1 MSTEPVV
8 QVRNLGKQFKIYKK
22 PWDRARQWVLG
33 RSRTYYDSFWALKDI
48 SFDLHA
54 GESLGLIGQNGAGK
68 STLLKILTGA
78 LYPTEGN
85 FSVRGRVLSML
96 ELGTGFN
103 NELTGRQNVQN
114 SAHLLGFP
122 EDYISVRMQDIEDF
136 ADIGDFFDRAI
147 KMYSSG
153 MRARLAFAMFAF
165 LECDVLI
172 IDEVLSVGD
181 TFFTQ
186 KCYER
191 LDQLRQQNTAMI
203 MVTHNTGVI
212 QQYCQQGIV
221 LDHGKI
227 VYTGNASEA
236 AKHYFFVQNRPAE
249 QSINGASNFQ
259 RPAQLADSIVQRSV
273 GTEGPGQWENGALDW
288 PAPEA
293 FLRLDAV
300 ASIGGDWAR
309 CTGIALCDDMGNPC
323 MSFSPGQ
330 RAHWYYEF
338 EALRDL
344 IAPSGSVAL
353 TNDKNVRVHGKNSMH
368 LGIKPQRMILKGE
381 RMRFHQTVSLSVAP
395 GNYSFSV
402 ALAAMRPEDL
412 HTSASQRRRFIAVDM
427 DQAGTF
433 RVMWALVPYA
443 GLCDLPGECEME
455 IAPPEVLD
463 LLKAQPATFS
473 TTVLATAGA
482 SDDAANH

>member
-8 QVRNLGKQFKIYKK
+8 QVRKLGKQFKIYKK
-22 PWDRARQWVLG
+22 PWDRARQWLLG

-48 SFDLHA
+48 SFDLRP

-122 EDYISVRMQDIEDF
+122 EDYIGVRMQDIEDF
-136 ADIGDFFDRAI
+136 ADIGDFFDRPI

-203 MVTHNTGVI
+203 MVTHNMSVI
-212 QQYCQQGIV
+212 QQYCQHAIV
-221 LDHGKI
+221 LDKGKTSF
-227 VYTGNASEA
+227 TGEPSEA
-236 AKHYFFVQNRPAE
+236 ATHYFFIEHAPKGPPPESGGTLAPAGERGPAVSVKMHSSAKGE
-249 QSINGASNFQ
+249 QEW
-259 RPAQLADSIVQRSV
+259 V
-273 GTEGPGQWENGALDW
+273 EGQIYW
-288 PAPEA
+288 PASRA
-293 FLRLDAV
+293 FIGIQDDIAV
-300 ASIGGDWAR
+300 GNSWAR
-309 CTGIALCDDMGNPC
+309 CTGIALCDDDGRPC
-323 MSFSPGQ
+323 NFFRAGQ

-338 EALRDL
+338 EALADL
-344 IAPSGSVAL
+344 YEVNGVL
-353 TNDKNVRVHGKNSMH
+353 TLLNDKNIRVHGKNTIH
-368 LGIKPQRMILKGE
+368 LGVRPKQALFRGDRVRIHQSITLDLTPGAYTFGVGLGASTEPPRQNGAAQRG
-381 RMRFHQTVSLSVAP
+381 F
-395 GNYSFSV
+395 
-402 ALAAMRPEDL
+402 LASD
-412 HTSASQRRRFIAVDM
+412 IV
-427 DQAGTF
+427 QAGSF
-433 RVMWALVPYA
+433 QIIPPVGPHL
-443 GLCDLPGECEME
+443 GLCDLPGECEVE
-455 IAPPEVLD
+455 LCSSISPLT
-463 LLKAQPATFS
+463 LAQAIP
-473 TTVLATAGA
+473 G
-482 SDDAANH
+482 